1 MGIKLKYAIILS
13 MLLCAITSVMG
24 VFMVVN
30 QKHSMESQIRS
41 MAGAVTGGFSRNSK
55 FPILEDDGLAMS
67 QLIDN
72 ILKNP
77 TISDAYI
84 LNENFIVKAQRN
96 MQTIGERFSMAHR
109 LEKPRGDYPWVIS
122 EDENAIT
129 YATPVFFKDTK
140 VGYTVVSF
148 SKAFISE
155 RVRAVVTSLV
165 IITIIS
171 IILVSLISIPLA
183 SGFLAP
189 IFMLLKGTEEIVRGN
204 FDYKIP
210 EGRGDEVG
218 ELVRSFNSMASE
230 LKKKEIMK
238 EVLNLYVSPDVADE
252 ILKSPESLD
261 LGGNKRRLTVLFA
274 DIRGFTRHAR
284 SMSPEQTVAILNRYF
299 SLVTEVVFS
308 FGGTIDKFVGDA
320 VMCVFG
326 SPIYTAAHLE
336 QAVKT
341 SIAIRDV
348 LDKVNVLRQERGEPP
363 FLMGLGLDSGP
374 VIVGNMGSRQRM
386 EYTVIGDA
394 VNMASRLSDIAG
406 GGEILIKEGL
416 YPSIEGFSRSVPVES
431 AIIKGIDR
439 PLGLYSIVELK
450 ERWRVEVD
458 EVVEKTIRTL
468 SEEGFLP

>member
-13 MLLCAITSVMG
+13 LFLCAITSVMG

-30 QKHSMESQIRS
+30 QKSSMESQIKS

-55 FPILEDDGLAMS
+55 FPILENDSLAMS

-84 LNENFIVKAQRN
+84 LDENFVVKAHSN
-96 MQTIGERFSMAHR
+96 METLGGKFKLAGRIDKA
-109 LEKPRGDYPWVIS
+109 RGDYPWVIAD
-122 EDENAIT
+122 DEGAIT
-129 YATPVFFKDTK
+129 YATPVSFKDTR

-155 RVRAVVTSLV
+155 RVRAAVTSLV
-165 IITIIS
+165 FITIIA
-171 IILVSLISIPLA
+171 IIFVSLLSIPLA

-189 IFMLLKGTEEIVRGN
+189 IFMVLKGTNEIVRGN

-210 EGRGDEVG
+210 EGRSDEVG
-218 ELVRSFNSMASE
+218 ELVRSFNHMASE

-238 EVLNLYVSPDVADE
+238 EVFNLYVSPEVADE
-252 ILKSPESLD
+252 ILKAPESLD
-261 LGGNKRRLTVLFA
+261 LGGNRRRLTVVFA

-284 SMSPEQTVAILNRYF
+284 GMSPEQTVKILNRYF

-308 FGGTIDKFVGDA
+308 FGGTIDKFIGDA

-326 SPIYTAAHLE
+326 SPIYTSAHLE

-341 SIAIRDV
+341 TVAIRDV
-348 LDKVNVLRQERGEPP
+348 LERVNALRQERGDPP

-386 EYTVIGDA
+386 EYTVVGDA
-394 VNMASRLSDIAG
+394 VNMASRLSDIAE
-406 GGEILIKEGL
+406 GGEILVKEEL
-416 YPSIEGFSRSVPVES
+416 YPSIKDFARSVKVES
-431 AIIKGIDR
+431 AIIKGIDK
-439 PLGLYSIVELK
+439 PVGLYSIVELK
-450 ERWRVEVD
+450 DGWRVEVD
-458 EVVEKTIRTL
+458 EVVEKTIRTMGAA
-468 SEEGFLP
+468 GFLP